1 MELVQAR
8 TISAIKSFKEWERRN
23 LPTYGTEAGY
33 DLFLIL
39 ASLEPDKSI
48 SLKSLY
54 LTVNCSESTT
64 RLLFRHLEQ
73 DGWIELVKCTS
84 DGRHRTFHKTK
95 KFNAKV
101 SDWINQFM
109 VLITPDRTI

>member
-1 MELVQAR
+1 MELAQGRIINAF
-8 TISAIKSFKEWERRN
+8 KKFKEWERRN

-39 ASLEPDKSI
+39 ASLEPNKSV

-54 LTVNCSESTT
+54 LTINCSESTT

-73 DGWIELVKCTS
+73 DGWIQLTKCPS
-84 DGRHRTFHKTK
+84 DGRHRTFHKTE
-95 KFNAKV
+95 KFDDKV

-109 VLITPDRTI
+109 FLLDPDKTI